1 MSTQRKLIRH
11 AVRDALNALPSLN
24 GRVKASRV
32 YPVNAK
38 SLPVVLVY
46 TERDPATKSN
56 DFMQKR
62 DLQLKIVVIVQAD
75 ADADDAL
82 DDLCE
87 AIEVQFEAH
96 MDGMMVPSSQ
106 LASLADSA
114 QYIDTVLTYQGEDG
128 RADFVHAEMQYTIS
142 YYHEPAQEFD
152 QLAQVSVTI
161 DMANPRNDPPAPHTP
176 DGQVDA
182 RADIVFPVA
191 P

>member
-1 MSTQRKLIRH
+1 MSTQRKLVRH
-11 AVRDALNALPSLN
+11 AVRDVLNVVPSLS

-32 YPVNAK
+32 YPVTAK
-38 SLPVVLVY
+38 NLPIVLVY

-87 AIEVQFEAH
+87 VIEMQIDAH
-96 MDGMMVPSSQ
+96 MDGAMVPSSP
-106 LASLADSA
+106 LASLVDSV

-128 RADFVHAEMQYTIS
+128 RGDFVHAEMQYTVS
-142 YYHEPAQEFD
+142 YFHEPAQEFD
-152 QLAQVSVTI
+152 ELGQVSVTF
-161 DMANPRNDPPAPHTP
+161 DMANPRNAPPDPHTP
-176 DGQVDA
+176 DGQIDA
-182 RADIVFPVA
+182 RADIAFPID

>member
-1 MSTQRKLIRH
+1 MSAQRKLIRH
-11 AVRDALNALPSLN
+11 AVRDVLNAVPSLA

-32 YPVNAK
+32 YPVAAK

-46 TERDPATKSN
+46 TERDPATKGN
-56 DFMQKR
+56 DFMEKR
-62 DLQLKIVVIVQAD
+62 ELQLKIVVIVQAD
-75 ADADDAL
+75 ADADDKL

-87 AIEVQFEAH
+87 AIEARLSAH
-96 MDGMMVPSSQ
+96 MDGMIVPSSQ

-114 QYIDTVLTYQGEDG
+114 QYNDTVLTYQGEDG
-128 RADFVHAEMQYTIS
+128 RADFVHAEMQYTIA

-152 QLAQVSVTI
+152 QLAQVSVTF
-161 DMANPRNDPPAPHTP
+161 DMASPRNDPPNPHTP

-182 RADIVFPVA
+182 RADIVFPVD

>member
-1 MSTQRKLIRH
+1 MSAQRKLIRH
-11 AVRDALNALPSLN
+11 AVRDALNAVPLLA

-32 YPVNAK
+32 YPVAAK
-38 SLPVVLVY
+38 NCPVVLVY

-62 DLQLKIVVIVQAD
+62 DLQLKIIVIVQAD

-87 AIEVQFEAH
+87 AIEVQLEAH
-96 MDGMMVPSSQ
+96 MDGMIMPSSQ
-106 LASLADSA
+106 LADLVDSA

-142 YYHEPAQEFD
+142 YYHEPAYEFD
-152 QLAQVSVTI
+152 ELGKVSVVI
-161 DMANPRNDPPAPHTP
+161 DMANPRNDPPEPHTP

-182 RADIVFPVA
+182 RADIVFPVD